1 MDTLQNAMNKILEE
15 VPLTILSALLDEKLR
30 EKNIKLSKRKLGDLT
45 RRLLQ
50 ENTGAITLS
59 RRTDMLIEFTDED
72 ADHFAAKANEFLEQ
86 LPGLVE
92 HLSDTA
98 VVDILAS
105 LRRRWRKEADLQRRE
120 MNGFRKRLEE
130 RWGAGLEP
138 LRMLAAIAREFGAD
152 INRDIGSAGGGERPQ
167 TFDVLI
173 KLHARACLVTDEII
187 CLLGGGYADGAMAR
201 WRTLHEIAAVAYLI
215 ARDGEDLADR
225 YIAHQAVESRKAA
238 RQYEQYRENL
248 GLTPFGEA
256 ELLQIETDYA
266 ALIAKYGDDFKHP
279 QGWASKAVGKSNPS
293 ITHIQEAVHLDHLG
307 PYYRMASH
315 NVHANPKGVFF
326 KLGLMGDKQTM
337 LAGPSNAGFAD
348 PGHATALSLLQ
359 ISSSLLHLNATIDSN
374 ITVRIM
380 AILADEAGEQLLAA
394 HEKLVKDDETC
405 RLGENAVA
413 YAPDGA

>member
-1 MDTLQNAMNKILEE
+1 MDKLQNAMNKILEE

-59 RRTDMLIEFTDED
+59 RRTDLLIEFTDED
-72 ADHFAAKANEFLEQ
+72 ADHFAAKANEFLER

-92 HLSDTA
+92 RLSDTA

-130 RWGAGLEP
+130 RWGAGFEP

-173 KLHARACLVTDEII
+173 KLHARACQVTDEII

-215 ARDGEDLADR
+215 ARDGEDLAER

-266 ALIAKYGDDFKHP
+266 ALIAKYGDDFKHS

-337 LAGPSNAGFAD
+337 LAGSSNAGFAD

-405 RLGENAVA
+405 RVGENAVA

>member
-1 MDTLQNAMNKILEE
+1 MDTLQKAVNKTLEE

-30 EKNIKLSKRKLGDLT
+30 EQNIKLSKRRLGDLT

-50 ENTGAITLS
+50 EKSGAIALG
-59 RRTDMLIEFTDED
+59 RRTDVLIEFTDED
-72 ADHFAAKANEFLEQ
+72 ADRFAAKANEFFEQ
-86 LPGLVE
+86 LPDLVE
-92 HLSDTA
+92 RLSDTA

-105 LRRRWRKEADLQRRE
+105 LRRRWRKEAGLQRRD

-138 LRMLAAIAREFGAD
+138 LRMLATIARGFGAD
-152 INRDIGSAGGGERPQ
+152 INRDVGSTGGGERPK
-167 TFDVLI
+167 TFNVLI
-173 KLHARACLVTDEII
+173 KLHARACQVTDEII

-215 ARDGEDLADR
+215 ARDGEDLAER
-225 YIAHQAVESRKAA
+225 YVAHQVVESRKAA
-238 RQYEQYRENL
+238 RQYEQHRASL

-256 ELLQIETDYA
+256 ELLQIEKDYA
-266 ALIAKYGDDFKHP
+266 ALIAKYGEDFKNS

-326 KLGLMGDKQTM
+326 KLGLV
-337 LAGPSNAGFAD
+337 GPSNAGFAD

-359 ISSSLLHLNATIDSN
+359 ISSSLLHLNATMDSN
-374 ITVRIM
+374 ITVKIM

-394 HEKLVKDDETC
+394 HEQLIKDDETG
-405 RLGENAVA
+405 RLGESAA
-413 YAPDGA
+413 TSSAS